1 MFQKYYSWKKSQIKK
16 GSKTLQILPKAAT
29 HLTKYGKQTAKKPKK
44 NVEKKKENSIEI
56 DNQENHSDT
65 SVIEDDS
72 EINERYLD
80 FQKDKVKLKD
90 EFGKERENSNKID
103 GKNQL
108 PTINKECKGD
118 VKERS
123 CSTVD
128 KRIKIRFE
136 KIKYEMKN
144 IFMGKG
150 KKEKKRI
157 TNKN

>member
-1 MFQKYYSWKKSQIKK
+1 MV
-16 GSKTLQILPKAAT
+16 
-29 HLTKYGKQTAKKPKK
+29 KQTVKKAKPEINDTEKK
-44 NVEKKKENSIEI
+44 NVEKKKEKSIEI

-80 FQKDKVKLKD
+80 FQKDKVKLEG
-90 EFGKERENSNKID
+90 EFGKERENCNKID

-123 CSTVD
+123 YSTVD

-136 KIKYEMKN
+136 KIKSEMKN
-144 IFMGKG
+144 IFKGKG

-157 TNKN
+157 KNKN

>member
-1 MFQKYYSWKKSQIKK
+1 M
-16 GSKTLQILPKAAT
+16 
-29 HLTKYGKQTAKKPKK
+29 
-44 NVEKKKENSIEI
+44 
-56 DNQENHSDT
+56 
-65 SVIEDDS
+65 IEDDS

-80 FQKDKVKLKD
+80 FQKDKVKLED

-123 CSTVD
+123 YSTVD
-128 KRIKIRFE
+128 KKIKIPFE
-136 KIKYEMKN
+136 KIKSEMKN
-144 IFMGKG
+144 IFKGKG

-157 TNKN
+157 KNKN

>member
-1 MFQKYYSWKKSQIKK
+1 MNDIE
-16 GSKTLQILPKAAT
+16 
-29 HLTKYGKQTAKKPKK
+29 KK
-44 NVEKKKENSIEI
+44 NVEKKKEKSIEI

-80 FQKDKVKLKD
+80 FQKDKVKLED
-90 EFGKERENSNKID
+90 EFGQERENSNKID

-128 KRIKIRFE
+128 KSIKIRFE
-136 KIKYEMKN
+136 KIKSEMKN
-144 IFMGKG
+144 IFKGKG

>member
-29 HLTKYGKQTAKKPKK
+29 HLTKYGKQTAKKP
-44 NVEKKKENSIEI
+44 
-56 DNQENHSDT
+56 
-65 SVIEDDS
+65 
-72 EINERYLD
+72 
-80 FQKDKVKLKD
+80 KVKLKD